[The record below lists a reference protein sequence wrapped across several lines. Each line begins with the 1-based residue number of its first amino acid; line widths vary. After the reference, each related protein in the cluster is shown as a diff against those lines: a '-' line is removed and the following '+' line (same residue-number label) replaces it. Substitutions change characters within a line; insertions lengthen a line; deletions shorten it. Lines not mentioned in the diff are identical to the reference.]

1 MNAWHNEK
9 LLNGIANGLFVVAGL
24 LAGYFAALFATQW
37 PGLPLR
43 VVTVEGTPQHVT
55 AEQIGAQLEGR
66 VQGNFFGANLA
77 DVRAAIEELPWVR
90 SVEVRR
96 AWPDRL
102 TVRIEEHVAFARWP
116 DDRLVNTFGEL
127 FVGSPM
133 PQLPL
138 LGGPAGSQR
147 EVAERYHAFRQI
159 LAPIGAEPV
168 QVLLSPRLAWEIRAT
183 LPDRPTLFID
193 LGRDQP
199 KQPVNE
205 RLARFV
211 AVYPNTVGRLASRID
226 YVDLRYPNGFAL
238 RVPDLKDEAP
248 EPRRK
253 RT

>member
-1 MNAWHNEK
+1 M
-9 LLNGIANGLFVVAGL
+9 
-24 LAGYFAALFATQW
+24 LFATQW
-37 PGLPLR
+37 SGLPLR
-43 VVTVEGTPQHVT
+43 VIQVDGAPKHVT
-55 AEQIGAQLEGR
+55 AEQIGAQLDGR
-66 VQGNFFGANLA
+66 VKGNFFGANLA
-77 DVRAAIEELPWVR
+77 DVRAALEELPWVR

-102 TVRIEEHVAFARWP
+102 AVKIEEHVALARWP

-159 LAPIGAEPV
+159 LAPIGGEPV

-183 LPDRPTLFID
+183 LPDRPMLAID

-211 AVYPNTVGRLASRID
+211 AVYPSTVGRLASRID

-248 EPRRK
+248 DPRRK

>member
-1 MNAWHNEK
+1 MNVWHNEK
-9 LLNGIANGLFVVAGL
+9 LLNGIANGLFVVSGL
-24 LAGYFAALFATQW
+24 LAGYFAVLFASQW
-37 PGLPLR
+37 QGLPLR
-43 VVTVEGTPQHVT
+43 VVQVEGTVDHVT

-77 DVRAAIEELPWVR
+77 EVRAALEELPWVR

-102 TVRIEEHVAFARWP
+102 AVKIEEHVALARWP

-127 FVGSPM
+127 FNGGPM

-147 EVAERYHAFRQI
+147 EVAERYHVFRQI
-159 LAPIGAEPV
+159 LGSIGAQPV

-211 AVYPNTVGRLASRID
+211 TVYPSTVGRLASRID

-248 EPRRK
+248 DPRRK

>member
-1 MNAWHNEK
+1 MKAWHNEK

-24 LAGYFAALFATQW
+24 LAGYFAVLFATQW
-37 PGLPLR
+37 TGLPVR
-43 VVTVEGTPQHVT
+43 VIQVDGAVKHVT

-66 VQGNFFGANLA
+66 VHGNFFGANLA
-77 DVRAAIEELPWVR
+77 EVRAALEELPWVR

-102 TVRIEEHVAFARWP
+102 AVRIEEHVALARWP
-116 DDRLVNTFGEL
+116 DNRLVNTFGEV
-127 FVGSPM
+127 FNGSPM
-133 PQLPL
+133 PELPL
-138 LGGPAGSQR
+138 LGGPAGSSR
-147 EVAERYHAFRQI
+147 EVAERYQVFRQL
-159 LAPIGAEPV
+159 LAPIEGQPT

-183 LPDRPTLFID
+183 LPDRPALTLD

-199 KQPVNE
+199 RQPANE

-211 AVYPNTVGRLASRID
+211 AVYPSTVGRLASRIE

-248 EPRRK
+248 APRRK